1 CIPASAARKCAT
13 SRPLRRVRRAATV
26 PHPMAGRGLHPELQ
40 GSLDERARRV
50 LAAIVRDYVRGGEPV
65 GSHAIA
71 RRAEVDVSSATVRA
85 VMADLEELGYLEK
98 PHTSAGRIPTSR
110 GYRYYVDALLRV
122 KPPLPEER
130 EQIERRA
137 QESTQLDDLMTN
149 ASRVLHSLTRHAG
162 VVAAPR
168 PQSERLARIE
178 FLQLREGRVLAVLV
192 SRSGSVRNRLLT
204 LPRAWTASELERSAN
219 YLNSLVSNLTLPE
232 AQARVRTELERDRR
246 E

>member
-1 CIPASAARKCAT
+1 
-13 SRPLRRVRRAATV
+13 
-26 PHPMAGRGLHPELQ
+26 MAGRGLHPQ
-40 GSLDERARRV
+40 AQAPLDERARRV
-50 LAAIVRDYVRGGEPV
+50 LAAIVRDYIQGGEPV

-98 PHTSAGRIPTSR
+98 PHTSAGRVPTPR

-137 QESTQLDDLMTN
+137 HEAASHEGLMAA
-149 ASRVLHSLTRHAG
+149 ASRVLHSLTHHAG

-168 PQSERLARIE
+168 PHSERLQRIE
-178 FLQLREGRVLAVLV
+178 LLELREGRVLAVLV
-192 SRSGSVRNRLLT
+192 SRSGAVRNRLLT
-204 LPRAWTASELERSAN
+204 LRDHISASQLEHAAN
-219 YLNSLVSNLTLPE
+219 YLNSLI
-232 AQARVRTELERDRR
+232 ADRT
-246 E
+246 

>member
-1 CIPASAARKCAT
+1 MAARAT
-13 SRPLRRVRRAATV
+13 T
-26 PHPMAGRGLHPELQ
+26 AGFPKGAE

-50 LAAIVRDYVRGGEPV
+50 LAAIVRDYIQGGEPV

-130 EQIERRA
+130 EQIERQA
-137 QESTQLDDLMTN
+137 
-149 ASRVLHSLTRHAG
+149 H
-162 VVAAPR
+162 
-168 PQSERLARIE
+168 
-178 FLQLREGRVLAVLV
+178 
-192 SRSGSVRNRLLT
+192 
-204 LPRAWTASELERSAN
+204 
-219 YLNSLVSNLTLPE
+219 E
-232 AQARVRTELERDRR
+232 A
-246 E
+246 